1 MNKPFLDIKNLSKS
15 YQLASNEINIFKNV
29 NFKINKGDLVALVGP
44 SGSGKSSLL
53 NMISCLDDDFK
64 GEIFFEGNKI
74 NQIDDDQ
81 KNDIRKQKISLIFQN
96 NNLLNDFTAIE
107 NVAFPLVIKNY
118 SKKNSYNEATK
129 ILTDF
134 GLGNRL
140 NHFPDEL
147 SGGEQQRVAIARS
160 LVSETELI
168 LADEPT
174 GNLDHQT
181 TKEIFTYFLK
191 LKKLKKTIIFATH
204 NRDLANSADYKLSIF
219 DGNIKRD

>member
-29 NFKINKGDLVALVGP
+29 SFKINKGDLVALVGP

-74 NQIDDDQ
+74 NQINDDK
-81 KNDIRKQKISLIFQN
+81 KNDIRKEKISLIFQN

-118 SKKNSYNEATK
+118 SKKNSYDEAAK

-147 SGGEQQRVAIARS
+147 SGGEQQ
-160 LVSETELI
+160 
-168 LADEPT
+168 
-174 GNLDHQT
+174 
-181 TKEIFTYFLK
+181 
-191 LKKLKKTIIFATH
+191 
-204 NRDLANSADYKLSIF
+204 
-219 DGNIKRD
+219 

>member
-1 MNKPFLDIKNLSKS
+1 MNNPFLEIKNLSKS

-53 NMISCLDDDFK
+53 NMISCLDDDFE

-74 NQIDDDQ
+74 NQISDDK
-81 KNDIRKQKISLIFQN
+81 KNDIRKEKISLIFQN

-118 SKKNSYNEATK
+118 SKKNSYDEATK

-160 LVSETELI
+160 LIAETELI

-181 TKEIFTYFLK
+181 TKEIFAYFLK

-219 DGNIKRD
+219 DGDIKRD